1 MRKIFTLLIV
11 AILATAT
18 SWAATWTWTAST
30 KEDLGTTTTAA
41 VKLNGKDWTV
51 TRDEVNNT
59 SLNYGCIQLGKKRS
73 SRTSDIDD

>member
-18 SWAATWTWTAST
+18 SWADTWTWTAST

-51 TRDEVNNT
+51 TRDKVNYT
-59 SLNYGCIQLGKKRS
+59 SLNYGCIQLGK
-73 SRTSDIDD
+73 